1 MIFGRTSQRVFDSS
15 QLDSRLKSGLITHYI
30 GGGSGNTWIDKSGY
44 GNHGVLTSG
53 PIWSLSQ
60 DGVNNAVSLSGNND
74 YVSLPN
80 FQSTPM
86 LYSIS
91 CWAKRATVPGGYMVL
106 CGLSPTYK
114 VSLWVYETGV
124 IGYGDAEFSSYGL
137 TGNVWTDK
145 TSFHHIAAVIDS
157 ANVWNIYFDGLKV
170 ASAVA
175 ASSAGTWSSSRI
187 GLFAGALGSSF
198 IGTISDFRIYNRA
211 ISQAEIATLSSRD
224 FKPITVTNKSQIQKG
239 ITSNATALTINRRYS
254 QRVFDS
260 SLLDNRFKSG
270 LIGYWSSGPEGN
282 TWYDRSGYGHHGTLT
297 NYTASNNQY
306 TLGPENKRT
315 AATFLAGTQYIDC
328 GDFSSLD
335 FGTGNFSICAWI
347 RTNSVSTSI
356 ILAKDSDSNR
366 QFNLA
371 LLSSG
376 KLQLCVYSGG
386 GAATTIY
393 LSTTLI
399 TSNIWYHIVAQRIG
413 NTVQMYFNGIDALA
427 AYSFIDSNGGDFPVT
442 MNATASPLTI
452 GKRLVT
458 ASELPFNGKISDV
471 RIYNRALSVAE
482 ITTISTMQYTPVN
495 KGVRLYCS
503 YLMSS
508 SVSIIFCMA
517 YESIS
522 NILSNKTISYESISN
537 TSMPKQLA
545 YESTIGYTKDNT
557 VPFSST
563 QGMARGDTIA
573 YESVSHFASA
583 SVIAYSSYTYE
594 NIDYIFGFES
604 KSSASQ
610 SFLFEFESSSQV
622 TNTSTF
628 PYDSSAKICAN
639 YSFPY
644 SSIYYVYS
652 NKIISYE
659 SDGTAI
665 NTERTLYYWEISDR
679 NTVWSITT
687 EQELKWTINSR
698 TTKWRIE

>member
-80 FQSTPM
+80 FQSTPT

-145 TSFHHIAAVIDS
+145 TSFHHIVAVIDS

-170 ASAVA
+170 ASATP

-198 IGTISDFRIYNRA
+198 IGVISDFRIYNRA
-211 ISQAEIATLSSRD
+211 LSQAEIATLSSRS
-224 FKPITVTNKSQIQKG
+224 FRPISQYVKLKAVK
-239 ITSNATALTINRRYS
+239 TLTIY
-254 QRVFDS
+254 V
-260 SLLDNRFKSG
+260 
-270 LIGYWSSGPEGN
+270 
-282 TWYDRSGYGHHGTLT
+282 
-297 NYTASNNQY
+297 
-306 TLGPENKRT
+306 
-315 AATFLAGTQYIDC
+315 
-328 GDFSSLD
+328 
-335 FGTGNFSICAWI
+335 SI
-347 RTNSVSTSI
+347 
-356 ILAKDSDSNR
+356 
-366 QFNLA
+366 
-371 LLSSG
+371 
-376 KLQLCVYSGG
+376 
-386 GAATTIY
+386 
-393 LSTTLI
+393 
-399 TSNIWYHIVAQRIG
+399 
-413 NTVQMYFNGIDALA
+413 
-427 AYSFIDSNGGDFPVT
+427 
-442 MNATASPLTI
+442 
-452 GKRLVT
+452 
-458 ASELPFNGKISDV
+458 
-471 RIYNRALSVAE
+471 
-482 ITTISTMQYTPVN
+482 TISIN
-495 KGVRLYCS
+495 
-503 YLMSS
+503 
-508 SVSIIFCMA
+508 
-517 YESIS
+517 YESQSSINLDKTINYES
-522 NILSNKTISYESISN
+522 LSNKSFLE
-537 TSMPKQLA
+537 QLA
-545 YESTIGYTKDNT
+545 YESTIRYTKDNT
-557 VPFSST
+557 IPFSST
-563 QGMARGDTIA
+563 QGVARGDTIA
-573 YESVSHFASA
+573 YEGMSHFASA
-583 SVIAYSSYTYE
+583 SVIAYSSHTYK
-594 NIDYIFGFES
+594 NIDNILGFES

-628 PYDSSAKICAN
+628 PYDSSAKICVN

-665 NTERTLYYWEISDR
+665 NTERTLYYWEILDR

-687 EQELKWTINSR
+687 EQVLKWTINSR